1 VRLSAC
7 DPNVWSGR
15 ALQEVFV
22 DLADVVL
29 HQCIRS
35 LIGACAPDHHGY
47 QRACD
52 LISGEASNGLFGS
65 PVFAR
70 AGKTDPPSSS
80 HSLAERGGLRVLIMS
95 SIASW
100 LCGSFVRAWRP
111 FLRPDLRVQSCA
123 ARWGRQGWPSRLP
136 CLSLALPGHTL
147 TGLSTARGLS
157 GSARCFIGLR
167 TRRRAP
173 CEEPPRRCGRACWR
187 AQSPARCGGGA
198 SLRPRSTI

>member
-1 VRLSAC
+1 MRRPRGIRWCPGMGEVVGALRVGAGHDDRGLELTRVADGSPLHWASQCILQIARSPILGRRVLAQLLEPPCTDPYARWCGRGGAARLPPIPIF

-80 HSLAERGGLRVLIMS
+80 HSLADLGG
-95 SIASW
+95 
-100 LCGSFVRAWRP
+100 
-111 FLRPDLRVQSCA
+111 
-123 ARWGRQGWPSRLP
+123 
-136 CLSLALPGHTL
+136 
-147 TGLSTARGLS
+147 
-157 GSARCFIGLR
+157 
-167 TRRRAP
+167 
-173 CEEPPRRCGRACWR
+173 
-187 AQSPARCGGGA
+187 
-198 SLRPRSTI
+198 